1 MWNNRQQVCPR
12 STQVYICFPFA
23 LSSLGRNPPPFTPPP
38 PKSPLCAAQEE
49 LVLAALRIEA
59 LQVAKNI
66 SQCPSL
72 STVTPQVLRWI
83 LRLVYASVCWCAC
96 VRGKMLERVIM
107 QMCAW
112 CACMSVFQPAPKHTI
127 LRVTVN
133 SWPYQHGGC
142 TTTSSVLPPLQSPHM
157 ISLTWLNAFSFPPPP
172 PPPDLAAS
180 SPRLAPQKRC
190 AFLVPCLYCAC
201 WATCMLP
208 VHERLTWAWM
218 WLGMSHTGINISSRG
233 VMWIRICTD
242 VFVDALPSSPKIS
255 VTFLFCDLVLFP
267 D

>member
-1 MWNNRQQVCPR
+1 MECEIIDNKYVPAQLKCLYV
-12 STQVYICFPFA
+12 FLL
-23 LSSLGRNPPPFTPPP
+23 LSHPWAAIPLPLPPPN
-38 PKSPLCAAQEE
+38 SPLCAAQEE

-157 ISLTWLNAFSFPPPP
+157 ISLTWLNASSFPPPP
-172 PPPDLAAS
+172 HP
-180 SPRLAPQKRC
+180 
-190 AFLVPCLYCAC
+190 
-201 WATCMLP
+201 
-208 VHERLTWAWM
+208 LT
-218 WLGMSHTGINISSRG
+218 
-233 VMWIRICTD
+233 
-242 VFVDALPSSPKIS
+242 
-255 VTFLFCDLVLFP
+255 
-267 D
+267 